1 MARPIKNY
9 CDYFTHDRD
18 MRNHR
23 KVKALRN
30 KFQIAGYAIWVMML
44 EYLTGVDGNE
54 FQNSD
59 NELEIISGDFGVD
72 VNDIKEVLN
81 YCLKLEMLFEK
92 NGFIH
97 SESLDERLSVVYE
110 KRKVS
115 KEVSKKQYRIK
126 GKYEGNNA
134 DGGVVLSE
142 TMPQSKVE
150 KSKEEKRIIPNQE
163 KAAFA
168 ENKFEFKEILNP
180 SSFPNWRTE
189 CSEFL
194 KDVYFKQQFCKSET
208 LPMGKTELLMKDFI
222 KDQDLK
228 NDFKNVAGLKK
239 HFINSYKKNKVQ
251 VNGSSKAFVDVPDDY
266 DYDEMEVWYW
276 VSITPIFYLP

>member
-30 KFQIAGYAIWVMML
+30 KFSITGYAIWVMIL

-54 FQNSD
+54 FENSD
-59 NELEIISGDFGVD
+59 TELEIISGDFGVPFD
-72 VNDIKEVLN
+72 DIRNVIN
-81 YCLKLEMLFEK
+81 YCLKLEMIFEK

-115 KEVSKKQYRIK
+115 KELSKKQCRSK
-126 GKYEGNNA
+126 GKYNNNNTV
-134 DGGVVLSE
+134 DGVVSVE
-142 TMPQSKVE
+142 TMPQSKVKYSKVE
-150 KSKEEKRIIPNQE
+150 KSKEEKLSIKVLSAVAE
-163 KAAFA
+163 KSFD
-168 ENKFEFKEILNP
+168 FEKILNP
-180 SSFPNWRTE
+180 TSFPNWRAE
-189 CSEFL
+189 CSAFL
-194 KDVYFKQQFCKSET
+194 KDDYFKQQFCKSEN
-208 LPMGKTELLMKDFI
+208 LPMGNTEKLMSDFVV
-222 KDQDLK
+222 DQNLK

-239 HFINSYKKNKVQ
+239 HFINSYKKNKTHPQ
-251 VNGSSKAFVDVPDDY
+251 GTSKAFIDVPEDY
-266 DYDEMEVWYW
+266 DYDQMEVW
-276 VSITPIFYLP
+276 